1 MECFELYIFLT
12 FEFTRESLDT
22 LFIDIDIDN
31 TDNIDN
37 IDTIA
42 HSLKVDM
49 YKVSQKKLGETLNKS
64 SRASEMSERQMY
76 LHVE

>member
-1 MECFELYIFLT
+1 M
-12 FEFTRESLDT
+12 DT
-22 LFIDIDIDN
+22 LFIDIDNIDNIDN